1 MKRLIFALLSAGVAV
16 SLADI
21 QAPPRSQQTPIR
33 KLGRGVSNI
42 LYGITE
48 LPTHMMKMNDTDGN
62 SAAFGE
68 GVVEGSWR
76 SVVRIGYGAFEVI
89 SFPVPTY
96 KGSYRHGLRKIEYD
110 PYRGYME
117 FPPELGFESKYD
129 YVRYQSY

>member
-1 MKRLIFALLSAGVAV
+1 MKRLIFALLSAGVVV

-21 QAPPRSQQTPIR
+21 QAPPRSQQTAMR

-42 LYGITE
+42 LYGATE
-48 LPTHMMKMNDTDGN
+48 LPAHILRMNDTDGN

-68 GVVEGSWR
+68 AIVEGTWR
-76 SVVRIGYGAFEVI
+76 SVVRIGYGAVEVI
-89 SFPVPTY
+89 SFPIS
-96 KGSYRHGLRKIEYD
+96 GSGHWLRKIEYD
-110 PYRGYME
+110 PYRGYSE